1 MRNFIVNGFNNYLF
15 NGFFVND
22 MRIIPITAPTATA
35 IRYWIGFVIT
45 PITKIPP
52 CGAGSP
58 HLNAIDKA
66 PATADPTIH
75 GGRI

>member
-1 MRNFIVNGFNNYLF
+1 M
-15 NGFFVND
+15 
-22 MRIIPITAPTATA
+22 
-35 IRYWIGFVIT
+35 T

-58 HLNAIDKA
+58 HLNAMDNA

-75 GGRI
+75 GGRIYGLDLLLQTG